1 MGFETA
7 VRRLGRTRWFARV
20 GRAASGLDRRLQQ
33 RTRGRWSVLGRPTL
47 PQLILTTTGRVSGEP
62 RAATLLYVRDGERFV
77 VLGSNWGQEHH
88 PAWSGNLLAEPQAT
102 VTLAGTT
109 TPVVATIASDEDRA
123 RLMPALLE
131 VWPGY
136 AAYAERSGRE
146 LRMFVLSPAG

>member
-1 MGFETA
+1 VGFETV
-7 VRRLGRTRWFARV
+7 VRRLGTTRWFARL

-62 RAATLLYVRDGERFV
+62 RAATLLYVRDGDRFV
-77 VLGSNWGQEHH
+77 VIGSNWGQEHH
-88 PAWSGNLLAEPQAT
+88 PAWSSNLLAHPRAS
-102 VTLAGTT
+102 VTLAGVT
-109 TPVVATIASDEDRA
+109 TPVVAEIASDADRA

-146 LRMFVLSPAG
+146 LRMFVLVPER

>member
-1 MGFETA
+1 MGIETIA
-7 VRRLGRTRWFARV
+7 RRMGTTRWFARL
-20 GRAASGLDRRLQQ
+20 GRATSGLDRRLQQ
-33 RTRGRWSVLGRPTL
+33 RTRGRWSMLGRATL

-62 RAATLLYVRDGERFV
+62 RAATLLFVRDGERFV

-88 PAWSGNLLAEPQAT
+88 PAWSSNLLAQPHASVT
-102 VTLAGTT
+102 VAGET

-146 LRMFVLSPAG
+146 LRMFTLTPHA